1 MIDEINSPGRTT
13 NYLSEFWLADSF
25 FSHTM
30 WVHGKT
36 DLYYKKIDF
45 HRLYLFRQLYLYE
58 TFAEIKDN
66 LLLYLGDKG
75 IKKCIFDSFCQ
86 FVKNSSSLFYFTA
99 LHLRIMPDLVQ
110 EVADLESKFC
120 PVCESCSIAIHS
132 NIHSPGRQT
141 VSQQRHGLAYQI
153 NLLLVAG
160 RKILQNTT
168 CHFCLILV
176 LIFKK
181 SVNNLVKELC

>member
-1 MIDEINSPGRTT
+1 M
-13 NYLSEFWLADSF
+13 
-25 FSHTM
+25 
-30 WVHGKT
+30 HGKT

-45 HRLYLFRQLYLYE
+45 HHLYLFRHLYLYD
-58 TFAEIKDN
+58 TLAEIKDN

-141 VSQQRHGLAYQI
+141 VFQQRHGLASQI
-153 NLLLVAG
+153 NLSLWQEGKFYTILLA
-160 RKILQNTT
+160 ILPN
-168 CHFCLILV
+168 FGLNI
-176 LIFKK
+176 
-181 SVNNLVKELC
+181 